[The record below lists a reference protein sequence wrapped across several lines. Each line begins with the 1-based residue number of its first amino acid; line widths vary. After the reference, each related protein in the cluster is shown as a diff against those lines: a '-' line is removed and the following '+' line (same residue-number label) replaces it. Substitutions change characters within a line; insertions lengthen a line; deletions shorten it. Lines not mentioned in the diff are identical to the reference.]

1 MTTYTFKVIIEPDD
15 DRGYAYCPALVE
27 RGCATWGA
35 TSAEALANLE
45 TVVKMV
51 VASLAKH
58 GEPIA
63 ETAPSG
69 SVEVSAEPLV
79 AVTV

>member
-1 MTTYTFKVIIEPDD
+1 MTGGMPIARRSLT
-15 DRGYAYCPALVE
+15 AA
-27 RGCATWGA
+27 ATRGA
-35 TSAEALANLE
+35 TPGEALANLE
-45 TVVKMV
+45 AVVKMV
-51 VASLAKH
+51 VASLAEH

-63 ETAPSG
+63 DAAPSG

>member
-1 MTTYTFKVIIEPDD
+1 
-15 DRGYAYCPALVE
+15 
-27 RGCATWGA
+27 
-35 TSAEALANLE
+35 
-45 TVVKMV
+45 MV
-51 VASLAKH
+51 VASLAEH
-58 GEPIA
+58 GEPII